1 MSNNIQYPIVLCV
14 TTAVQNERDRISS
27 RRPSYEEPVSAN
39 GLTISVLINA
49 ETMSRQ
55 VKIWL
60 LDFYSSN
67 PLNLNYN
74 LVIIPNSLLGIAC
87 LSIVRLSPISFYH
100 IFN

>member
-1 MSNNIQYPIVLCV
+1 MKKEGNWVKKKVVSNNIKYLTIFTVAV

-55 VKIWL
+55 V
-60 LDFYSSN
+60 
-67 PLNLNYN
+67 N
-74 LVIIPNSLLGIAC
+74 LVI
-87 LSIVRLSPISFYH
+87 SFLFVKPLNMNITYTS
-100 IFN
+100 FELFV